1 MKRSSTRHFIHLL
14 LLALVPLAV
23 LSVLVAPA
31 LAEVLGAT
39 EPAAQE
45 KPAAPSVGDESA
57 ANAAAATDGAPAS
70 SDAAASDKGASEQG
84 QAASAPAKAPAPAEP
99 DYKFVAKWG
108 NPFNSTTTGYE
119 YENPATLSFGTAS
132 HPLYNRPYVASVD
145 ISFNLT
151 DTGNVTSLPAGSVTV
166 SAPSSLFVTWD
177 GDTNTYVDIHKNPLS
192 PLSQFQTQVPAAPAV
207 ADTTSFNYVISDDDS
222 RVVATNAK
230 AISGSKAD
238 SFLFNYHFIP
248 TVLGVDAQGNYE
260 KTFDVTLSVDKD
272 LDGNADFTQTVTL
285 TVKVHTEAKPP
296 ALTIKRLSQAT
307 TSPTEDTYLTWQPSW
322 GPKPADADDYFYVAY
337 AAQIRRFGTTTE
349 SSSQPFT
356 YTFEN
361 VGSAA
366 GEGGQLVGAWTDN
379 SKVAFSD
386 FAHMYR
392 GLNLTTLSDLA
403 KDWEGRLWSDGAA
416 KTSPIVYEG
425 IQSSLVNSRWN
436 SQAYLDL
443 GGTYENAI
451 SSGNAGGWKAFVLL
465 MRYPNTLITDAKVRG
480 VDMEKQGIDV
490 HNTVKVAQSSK
501 DDPNN
506 PAEPHRFEVS
516 ATTAANI
523 LVLDKGNYGYRKY
536 THLRSGGKNLNDT
549 DARVNYG
556 GQSALDAGKK
566 AEVQGGFW
574 GTDSFTHV
582 ADSGPVRP
590 TWDKDAHTYSCEPRT
605 MVISERGKILS
616 TGDGNGRIPGT
627 ADKLID
633 PHNLS
638 DDDYRYTKA
647 TIGLQEYDAV
657 YSQAGVWERMSSPS
671 KDYAN
676 QKPVSLYIRHVGQ
689 NNFEFYQDVN
699 VRGTARVTLP
709 DDVVDVRVSHESSYY
724 ESSLS
729 LVTTE
734 VLLPSKRVRDYV
746 HQNIKDGKET
756 YYTAPADYNLMEGKT
771 AEQAGDLTARRLS
784 GVTASTDDEHN
795 VYTTYRLNQIS
806 RNSGILKSA
815 STVTDIPDKAEQRVT
830 YTVMSFNNMGTLGD
844 GMNLRSCYSEDD
856 DLMGRYAISS
866 GVFWDLLPAGTTLDK
881 SSIEVGRW
889 HYPNAQHLYVPFDA
903 SYYDVETIPNYQGS
917 GLTMLKVTLKGL
929 PPEESAYSVRN
940 DDGKMKYTGYD
951 SPTFRL
957 YLRFDLVNSYANI
970 RDRGADVLNTVAFVN
985 TSKGEWDPAQ
995 IDFSKTDNPETYHYF
1010 TSLADAVR
1018 DAKTGDTVGFGLTH
1032 RPVSFKPINVTEAGT
1047 EQQVRNVELDQT
1059 FEDVHADTS
1068 DVYTDSSY
1076 QYRLAYYQEKASK
1089 GTQIVF
1095 YDSLENGADAHGG
1108 SPAQSSAWQGH
1119 FRGVDLSAIAGRTS
1133 FGKTGANDHARPVLY
1148 YATTVP
1154 SEADTDLSNTQVWT
1168 KYEGTDDLTQM
1179 GASLPEATKSAIRA
1193 IAIDVS
1199 KTKGGDDF
1207 VLAPGSALVAYI
1219 NMESP
1224 TKDEAANDKLDGKLS
1239 VNQHRV
1245 RCVNVLGGDDPLKS
1259 DLYAASSVKL
1269 HAVNL
1274 GLTKSSDPA
1283 SGTQDAPAKIKNKQG
1298 EPIVYTITVSNKDKV
1313 LSLSNVK
1320 VSDPIPEGLDID
1332 EGNIMVSGTD
1342 KDGNALTQ
1350 GMDKIAGSLTRK
1362 GRTLAWTIPSLEPG
1376 QSISFTVPTSL
1387 AQKADKPQRFDN
1399 TAQVTSVRGK
1409 DVELVSKTTHHK
1421 TEPLQDLTVTKTWT
1435 GISPAGT
1442 SNLSV
1447 TLELMRD
1454 GVATGKTQTLSAAGG
1469 WQATFKGLVLYDN
1482 AGKAHVYTVHEQ
1494 GEKDGKLSLA
1504 SHDFTVTY
1512 GADGHSVTNTLSNP
1526 KIQIT
1531 GSKVWDD
1538 KDDQDGI
1545 RPESVVVNLLA
1556 NGKDTD
1562 KSATLTKENSWAFSF
1577 KDLDTYDKD
1586 GKAISYSVVE
1596 PAVPEGYSC
1605 SITGSQDK
1613 GFTVTNTHKPAERT
1627 INVTKSWIDNNN
1639 GRGLRP
1645 SSITVNLLANGTKVK
1660 SLALTADKDGN
1671 WKGSFGSVPVNAGG
1685 KAISYTVTEDE
1696 VEHYQATQP
1705 VAVENDTASITNTL
1719 VGTITIPVQKKWVG
1733 PAAKS
1738 VTIHLL
1744 ADGQEIDSVTLDKAS
1759 GWHHEFK
1766 DLPEYTNGVP
1776 ISYSVT
1782 EDPVAGYTTEDIEGN
1797 IQEGFTI
1804 TNVYI
1809 KPTPAK
1815 PKVKRTKRALPK
1827 TGDVSNFAAGSLG
1840 ALALGLIAGAALLA
1854 RREHQCD

>member
-1 MKRSSTRHFIHLL
+1 MPDTRTDMPQGGLRSVLCRLRRNAGLVLAAVLL
-14 LLALVPLAV
+14 VAVGAALPVMATLAV
-23 LSVLVAPA
+23 AEASPAPA
-31 LAEVLGAT
+31 EVSAAPAEETSVTTAAPFDAALAPT
-39 EPAAQE
+39 EP
-45 KPAAPSVGDESA
+45 
-57 ANAAAATDGAPAS
+57 
-70 SDAAASDKGASEQG
+70 
-84 QAASAPAKAPAPAEP
+84 SAPAKALASAEP

-119 YENPATLSFGTAS
+119 YENPTTLSFGTAS
-132 HPLYNRPYVASVD
+132 RPLYNRPYAASVD

-166 SAPSSLFVTWD
+166 SAPSALFFTWD
-177 GDTNTYVDIHKNPLS
+177 GDTNTYVDVSKNPLS

-671 KDYAN
+671 KDYAK
-676 QKPVSLYIRHVGQ
+676 QKPVSLYIRHAGQ

-699 VRGTARVTLP
+699 VKGTAQVTLP

-734 VLLPSKRVRDYV
+734 VLLPSQRVRDYV

-771 AEQAGDLTARRLS
+771 AEQAGDLTARRLA

-1010 TSLADAVR
+1010 ASLADGVR
-1018 DAKTGDTVGFGLTH
+1018 DAETGNTVGFGLTH
-1032 RPVSFKPINVTEAGT
+1032 RPVSFKPVNVTEAGT
-1047 EQQVRNVELDQT
+1047 EQQVRNVELGQT
-1059 FEDVHADTS
+1059 FEDAQGGTS

-1245 RCVNVLGGDDPLKS
+1245 RCVNVLGGDDPLTN

-1269 HAVNL
+1269 HTVNL

-1283 SGTQDAPAKIKNKQG
+1283 SGTQDAPAKIKNEQG
-1298 EPIVYTITVSNKDKV
+1298 EPITYTITVTNKDEV
-1313 LSLSNVK
+1313 LPLANVK
-1320 VSDPIPEGLDID
+1320 VSDPVPEGLNID
-1332 EGNIMVSGTD
+1332 EGNIAVSSTD

-1350 GMDKIAGSLTRK
+1350 GMDEVAASRTRD

-1376 QSISFTVPTSL
+1376 QSVSFTVPTSL
-1387 AQKADKPQRFDN
+1387 SQKADKPQRFDN
-1399 TAQVTSVRGK
+1399 TAQVTSVRGQ
-1409 DVELVSKTTHHK
+1409 DVKLVSETTHHM
-1421 TEPLQDLTVTKTWT
+1421 TEPLVDVHATKTWAGGVEADHGEVTLQLLRSVDGGEPEPVGEPITTSGLSATWEGVSTYDAQGRKYAYSVAELSTTGERLAEGDLRGNYRVSYGTNTEDGALTVTN
-1435 GISPAGT
+1435 SY
-1442 SNLSV
+1442 V
-1447 TLELMRD
+1447 ELP
-1454 GVATGKTQTLSAAGG
+1454 
-1469 WQATFKGLVLYDN
+1469 
-1482 AGKAHVYTVHEQ
+1482 
-1494 GEKDGKLSLA
+1494 
-1504 SHDFTVTY
+1504 
-1512 GADGHSVTNTLSNP
+1512 TN
-1526 KIQIT
+1526 
-1531 GSKVWDD
+1531 
-1538 KDDQDGI
+1538 
-1545 RPESVVVNLLA
+1545 
-1556 NGKDTD
+1556 
-1562 KSATLTKENSWAFSF
+1562 
-1577 KDLDTYDKD
+1577 
-1586 GKAISYSVVE
+1586 
-1596 PAVPEGYSC
+1596 
-1605 SITGSQDK
+1605 
-1613 GFTVTNTHKPAERT
+1613 
-1627 INVTKSWIDNNN
+1627 
-1639 GRGLRP
+1639 P
-1645 SSITVNLLANGTKVK
+1645 S
-1660 SLALTADKDGN
+1660 
-1671 WKGSFGSVPVNAGG
+1671 
-1685 KAISYTVTEDE
+1685 
-1696 VEHYQATQP
+1696 
-1705 VAVENDTASITNTL
+1705 
-1719 VGTITIPVQKKWVG
+1719 
-1733 PAAKS
+1733 
-1738 VTIHLL
+1738 
-1744 ADGQEIDSVTLDKAS
+1744 
-1759 GWHHEFK
+1759 
-1766 DLPEYTNGVP
+1766 
-1776 ISYSVT
+1776 
-1782 EDPVAGYTTEDIEGN
+1782 
-1797 IQEGFTI
+1797 
-1804 TNVYI
+1804 
-1809 KPTPAK
+1809 KPT
-1815 PKVKRTKRALPK
+1815 LPRM
-1827 TGDVSNFAAGSLG
+1827 GDVSLAAPYVLAAFGL
-1840 ALALGLIAGAALLA
+1840 ALALAGVLRKKGRKA
-1854 RREHQCD
+1854 

>member
-1 MKRSSTRHFIHLL
+1 MRDTRTNTPRGGLRSALCELRRNAG
-14 LLALVPLAV
+14 LAFAV
-23 LSVLVAPA
+23 VLLVAAGVALPA
-31 LAEVLGAT
+31 MAA
-39 EPAAQE
+39 PAAE
-45 KPAAPSVGDESA
+45 NSSAPAEASA
-57 ANAAAATDGAPAS
+57 APAS
-70 SDAAASDKGASEQG
+70 TGDAAASAEETSASTVAPAD
-84 QAASAPAKAPAPAEP
+84 AAASASAATAPSAPAKAPAPAEP

-108 NPFNSTTTGYE
+108 NPFNATTTGYE

-177 GDTNTYVDIHKNPLS
+177 GDTNTYVDINKNPLS
-192 PLSQFQTQVPAAPAV
+192 PLSQFQTQVPSAPAI
-207 ADTTSFNYVISDDDS
+207 ADTTSFNYATSDDGS
-222 RVVATNAK
+222 RVIATNAK

-248 TVLGVDAQGNYE
+248 TVLSVDAQGNYE

-307 TSPTEDTYLTWQPSW
+307 PRPTEDTYLTWQPSW

-366 GEGGQLVGAWTDN
+366 GEGGQLVGAWTADQ
-379 SKVAFSD
+379 KVAFSD
-386 FAHMYR
+386 LARMYQ
-392 GLNLTTLSDLA
+392 GLNLTTLGDLA

-443 GGTYENAI
+443 GGTYNNAI

-465 MRYPNTLITDAKVRG
+465 MRYPNTLITDAKARG

-490 HNTVKVAQSSK
+490 HNTVKVTQSSK
-501 DDPNN
+501 DDPSN

-523 LVLDKGNYGYRKY
+523 LLLEKGNYGYRKY
-536 THLRSGGKNLNDT
+536 THLRSDGKNLNDT

-627 ADKLID
+627 TDKLID
-633 PHNLS
+633 PVNLS
-638 DDDYRYTKA
+638 DDDYRYTQV

-676 QKPVSLYIRHVGQ
+676 QKPVSLYIRHAGQ
-689 NNFEFYQDVN
+689 NNFEFFQDVN

-756 YYTAPADYNLMEGKT
+756 YYTAPADYKLMEGKT
-771 AEQAGDLTARRLS
+771 AEQAGDLTTRRLS

-795 VYTTYRLNQIS
+795 VYIAYRLNQIS
-806 RNSGILKSA
+806 RNSGVLKSA
-815 STVTDIPDKAEQRVT
+815 SPVTDIPDKAKQRVT
-830 YTVMSFNNMGTLGD
+830 YTVMAFNNLGTLGD
-844 GMNLRSCYSEDD
+844 GMNLRACYSENEE
-856 DLMGRYAISS
+856 LMGKYVISS

-889 HYPNAQHLYVPFDA
+889 HYPNTRHLYVPFDA

-940 DDGKMKYTGYD
+940 DDGTMKYTGYD
-951 SPTFRL
+951 APTFRL
-957 YLRFDLVNSYANI
+957 YLKFDLVNSYANI
-970 RDRGADVLNTVAFVN
+970 RDRGADILNTVAFVN

-995 IDFSKTDNPETYHYF
+995 IDFSKTDNPETYRYF

-1018 DAKTGDTVGFGLTH
+1018 DAETGDTVGFGLTH
-1032 RPVSFKPINVTEAGT
+1032 RPVSFKPVNVTEAGT
-1047 EQQVRNVELDQT
+1047 EQQVRNVELGQT

-1089 GTQIVF
+1089 GTEIVF
-1095 YDSLENGADAHGG
+1095 YDTLENGADAHGG
-1108 SPAQSSAWQGH
+1108 SPAQSSAWRGH
-1119 FRGVDLSAIAGRTS
+1119 FRSVDLSAIAGRTS
-1133 FGKTGANDHARPVLY
+1133 FGKTGANDHAQPVLY
-1148 YATTVP
+1148 YATAVP

-1168 KYEGTDDLTQM
+1168 KYEGTDDLAQM
-1179 GASLPEATKSAIRA
+1179 GASLPETTKNAIRA

-1219 NMESP
+1219 NMDSS
-1224 TKDEAANDKLDGKLS
+1224 TKDEAANDKLDGTLA

-1245 RCVNVLGGDDPLKS
+1245 RCVNATGGASPLTN

-1269 HAVNL
+1269 HMVNL

-1283 SGTQDAPAKIKNKQG
+1283 SGTQDAPAKIKNEQG
-1298 EPIVYTITVSNKDKV
+1298 EPIAYTITVTNEDDA
-1313 LSLSNVK
+1313 LPLANVK
-1320 VSDPIPEGLDID
+1320 VSDPVPEGLDID
-1332 EGNIMVSGTD
+1332 EDNITVSGTD

-1350 GMDKIAGSLTRK
+1350 GMDEIAASLTRD

-1387 AQKADKPQRFDN
+1387 SQKADKPQRFD
-1399 TAQVTSVRGK
+1399 
-1409 DVELVSKTTHHK
+1409 
-1421 TEPLQDLTVTKTWT
+1421 
-1435 GISPAGT
+1435 
-1442 SNLSV
+1442 
-1447 TLELMRD
+1447 
-1454 GVATGKTQTLSAAGG
+1454 
-1469 WQATFKGLVLYDN
+1469 
-1482 AGKAHVYTVHEQ
+1482 
-1494 GEKDGKLSLA
+1494 
-1504 SHDFTVTY
+1504 
-1512 GADGHSVTNTLSNP
+1512 
-1526 KIQIT
+1526 
-1531 GSKVWDD
+1531 
-1538 KDDQDGI
+1538 
-1545 RPESVVVNLLA
+1545 
-1556 NGKDTD
+1556 
-1562 KSATLTKENSWAFSF
+1562 
-1577 KDLDTYDKD
+1577 
-1586 GKAISYSVVE
+1586 
-1596 PAVPEGYSC
+1596 
-1605 SITGSQDK
+1605 
-1613 GFTVTNTHKPAERT
+1613 
-1627 INVTKSWIDNNN
+1627 
-1639 GRGLRP
+1639 
-1645 SSITVNLLANGTKVK
+1645 
-1660 SLALTADKDGN
+1660 
-1671 WKGSFGSVPVNAGG
+1671 
-1685 KAISYTVTEDE
+1685 
-1696 VEHYQATQP
+1696 
-1705 VAVENDTASITNTL
+1705 
-1719 VGTITIPVQKKWVG
+1719 
-1733 PAAKS
+1733 
-1738 VTIHLL
+1738 
-1744 ADGQEIDSVTLDKAS
+1744 
-1759 GWHHEFK
+1759 
-1766 DLPEYTNGVP
+1766 
-1776 ISYSVT
+1776 
-1782 EDPVAGYTTEDIEGN
+1782 
-1797 IQEGFTI
+1797 
-1804 TNVYI
+1804 
-1809 KPTPAK
+1809 
-1815 PKVKRTKRALPK
+1815 
-1827 TGDVSNFAAGSLG
+1827 
-1840 ALALGLIAGAALLA
+1840 
-1854 RREHQCD
+1854 

>member
-1 MKRSSTRHFIHLL
+1 MQDTRTNTPRGGLRSALCELRRNAG
-14 LLALVPLAV
+14 LALAAV
-23 LSVLVAPA
+23 LLVAAGVALPA
-31 LAEVLGAT
+31 MAA
-39 EPAAQE
+39 PAAE
-45 KPAAPSVGDESA
+45 NSSAPAEASA
-57 ANAAAATDGAPAS
+57 APAS
-70 SDAAASDKGASEQG
+70 TGDAAASAEETSASTVAPADADAVSAS
-84 QAASAPAKAPAPAEP
+84 AATAPSAPAKAPAPAEP

-108 NPFNSTTTGYE
+108 NPFNATTTGYE

-177 GDTNTYVDIHKNPLS
+177 SDTNTYVDINKNPLS

-207 ADTTSFNYVISDDDS
+207 ADTTSFNYAKSNDGS
-222 RVVATNAK
+222 RVIATNAK
-230 AISGSKAD
+230 VISGSKAD
-238 SFLFNYHFIP
+238 NFLFNYHFIP
-248 TVLGVDAQGNYE
+248 TVLSVDAQGNYE

-296 ALTIKRLSQAT
+296 ELTIKRLSQAT
-307 TSPTEDTYLTWQPSW
+307 PNPVEDTYLTWQQSW
-322 GPKPADADDYFYVAY
+322 GPRPADADDYFYVAY

-366 GEGGQLVGAWTDN
+366 GEGGQLVGAWTADQ
-379 SKVAFSD
+379 KVAFSD
-386 FAHMYR
+386 LAHMYQ
-392 GLNLTTLSDLA
+392 GLNLTTLSGLA
-403 KDWEGRLWSDGAA
+403 KDWEGRMWSDGAA

-425 IQSSLVNSRWN
+425 IQSSLANSPWS
-436 SQAYLDL
+436 SQTYLEL
-443 GGTYENAI
+443 GGTYNNKI

-465 MRYPNTLITDAKVRG
+465 MRYPNTLITDAKAHG

-490 HNTVKVAQSSK
+490 HNTVKVTQTSK
-501 DDPNN
+501 DNPNN
-506 PAEPHRFEVS
+506 PAEPHRFEAS

-523 LVLDKGNYGYRKY
+523 LLLEKGDYGYRKY
-536 THLRSGGKNLNDT
+536 TYLKSGGKNLNDT

-616 TGDGNGRIPGT
+616 TGDGRGRIPGT
-627 ADKLID
+627 TDKLID
-633 PHNLS
+633 PINLS
-638 DDDYRYTKA
+638 DDDYRYTKV

-676 QKPVSLYIRHVGQ
+676 QKPVSLYIRHAGQ
-689 NNFEFYQDVN
+689 NNFEFFQDVN
-699 VRGTARVTLP
+699 VRGTAQVALP

-756 YYTAPADYNLMEGKT
+756 YYTAPADYKLMEGKT
-771 AEQAGDLTARRLS
+771 ADQAGDLTARRLS

-795 VYTTYRLNQIS
+795 VYITYRLNQIS
-806 RNSGILKSA
+806 RNSSVLKTASA
-815 STVTDIPDKAEQRVT
+815 VTDIPDKAKQRVT
-830 YTVMSFNNMGTLGD
+830 YTVMTFNNMGNLGD
-844 GMNLRSCYSEDD
+844 GMNLRACYSEDEG
-856 DLMGRYAISS
+856 LMGKYAISS
-866 GVFWDLLPAGTTLDK
+866 GVFWDLLPAGTTLDT

-889 HYPNAQHLYVPFDA
+889 HYPNTQHLYVPFDA

-951 SPTFRL
+951 APTFRL

-1059 FEDVHADTS
+1059 FEDAQEGTS

-1076 QYRLAYYQEKASK
+1076 QYRLAYYQERASK

-1095 YDSLENGADAHGG
+1095 YDTLENGADAHGG
-1108 SPAQSSAWQGH
+1108 SPAQSSAWRGH
-1119 FRGVDLSAIAGRTS
+1119 FRSVDLSAIAGRTS

-1154 SEADTDLSNTQVWT
+1154 GEADTDLSNTQVWT
-1168 KYEGTDDLTQM
+1168 KYEGTDDFTQM
-1179 GASLPEATKSAIRA
+1179 GASLPETTKNAIRA
-1193 IAIDVS
+1193 IAIDAS

-1219 NMESP
+1219 NMDSP
-1224 TKDEAANDKLDGKLS
+1224 TKDEAANDKLDGKLA

-1245 RCVNVLGGDDPLKS
+1245 RCVNATGGANPLTN

-1269 HAVNL
+1269 HTVNL

-1283 SGTQDAPAKIKNKQG
+1283 SGTQDAPAKIKNEQG
-1298 EPIVYTITVSNKDKV
+1298 EPIAYTITVTNKNDT
-1313 LSLSNVK
+1313 LPLANVK

-1332 EGNIMVSGTD
+1332 EGNITASGTD

-1350 GMDKIAGSLTRK
+1350 GMDEIAASRTRD

-1399 TAQVTSVRGK
+1399 TAQVTSVRGQ
-1409 DVELVSKTTHHK
+1409 DVKLVSETTHHM
-1421 TEPLQDLTVTKTWT
+1421 TEPLVDVHATKTWAGGVEGDHGEVTLQLLRSVDGGEPEPVGESVTTSGLSATWEGVSTYDAQGRKYAYSVAELSATGERLAEGGLRGDYRVSYGTNAEDGTLTVT
-1435 GISPAGT
+1435 
-1442 SNLSV
+1442 
-1447 TLELMRD
+1447 
-1454 GVATGKTQTLSAAGG
+1454 
-1469 WQATFKGLVLYDN
+1469 
-1482 AGKAHVYTVHEQ
+1482 
-1494 GEKDGKLSLA
+1494 
-1504 SHDFTVTY
+1504 
-1512 GADGHSVTNTLSNP
+1512 
-1526 KIQIT
+1526 
-1531 GSKVWDD
+1531 
-1538 KDDQDGI
+1538 
-1545 RPESVVVNLLA
+1545 
-1556 NGKDTD
+1556 
-1562 KSATLTKENSWAFSF
+1562 NS
-1577 KDLDTYDKD
+1577 Y
-1586 GKAISYSVVE
+1586 VE
-1596 PAVPEGYSC
+1596 P
-1605 SITGSQDK
+1605 
-1613 GFTVTNTHKPAERT
+1613 PA
-1627 INVTKSWIDNNN
+1627 NPPAN
-1639 GRGLRP
+1639 P
-1645 SSITVNLLANGTKVK
+1645 SE
-1660 SLALTADKDGN
+1660 
-1671 WKGSFGSVPVNAGG
+1671 P
-1685 KAISYTVTEDE
+1685 
-1696 VEHYQATQP
+1696 
-1705 VAVENDTASITNTL
+1705 TL
-1719 VGTITIPVQKKWVG
+1719 P
-1733 PAAKS
+1733 
-1738 VTIHLL
+1738 
-1744 ADGQEIDSVTLDKAS
+1744 
-1759 GWHHEFK
+1759 
-1766 DLPEYTNGVP
+1766 
-1776 ISYSVT
+1776 
-1782 EDPVAGYTTEDIEGN
+1782 
-1797 IQEGFTI
+1797 
-1804 TNVYI
+1804 
-1809 KPTPAK
+1809 
-1815 PKVKRTKRALPK
+1815 R
-1827 TGDVSNFAAGSLG
+1827 TGDVSLAAPYVLTAFGL
-1840 ALALGLIAGAALLA
+1840 ALALAGVLRKKGGKA
-1854 RREHQCD
+1854 